1 MGFFTGTEADPSIP
15 NSKCVMYFPTVVNQL
30 ELVIKEFNLTSLVP
44 VNGLKLID
52 DFYTLINRYSLWQ
65 GYCQFGTMFGKLDNT
80 IETFEGLTTA
90 FYRLIMNYATVLVK
104 LGDLTTAFNNQQCF
118 TTFRALG
125 ELFKMVFDFRVPEDY
140 V

>member
-1 MGFFTGTEADPSIP
+1 
-15 NSKCVMYFPTVVNQL
+15 MYFPTVVNQL
-30 ELVIKEFNLTSLVP
+30 ELVIKEFNLTSLIP

-104 LGDLTTAFNNQQCF
+104 LGDFTTALNNQQCF
-118 TTFRALG
+118 TMFRSLG